1 MFSGAHPGSEDSNP
15 EDLVQSDFS
24 KREHDEGDSDNSSSA
39 ESSDE
44 SESEV
49 EQ

>member
-1 MFSGAHPGSEDSNP
+1 MFSGEHPGSEDSNP
-15 EDLVQSDFS
+15 DDVIQSDFS
-24 KREHDEGDSDNSSSA
+24 KGEHYEGDSDNSSSA
-39 ESSDE
+39 EISDE